1 MRTAGVAYEGDY
13 DSVKEVFKQYEK
25 LTKKSGLVLNADKTK
40 IISLHTDRII
50 THDVMG

>member
-1 MRTAGVAYEGDY
+1 MRTAGVAYEGDN

-40 IISLHTDRII
+40 ILHYLKSTWCYFDY
-50 THDVMG
+50 